1 MRDIINVL
9 HKFASIYE
17 KNGDI
22 KEANHYHNLFLK
34 YSADDMPGEDFD
46 DEEDD
51 YDPENPP
58 PYLIRQM
65 PIFFNADTNQPIV
78 HNGKYLAGFEN
89 DQDLPQI
96 RGKVRDM
103 TGIENMTIVRIPV
116 NILKVEYVQSDAD
129 RQTMDEMQD
138 AFAAGIEDVGDFV
151 YLLMINENIV
161 DFQGTDLVFSSE
173 SDAHAFGAVIA
184 NYMISTGENAD
195 ISVAKVAVSI
205 ADTMTDAG
213 EAGMSM
219 PEMYGD
225 DEFIFIGNSSFK
237 VTTIPETIQDLN
249 RELTVL
255 SQMRRYTVERLQREK
270 LGDYEYDLYD
280 DEEGPDDG
288 GDRFSSTLEKLHKI
302 AIVLENNNM
311 IHEAEAITD
320 VFIRVAKEKA
330 KKKKN
335 VPTNPSLWSECKA
348 WAKRT
353 FDVYPSAYANGAAA
367 KRYKSKGGGWKKG

>member
-1 MRDIINVL
+1 MKDIIKTLN
-9 HKFASIYE
+9 KFASVYE
-17 KNGDI
+17 QNGNT
-22 KEANHYHNLFLK
+22 KEADYFHNLFLK
-34 YSADDMPGEDFD
+34 FSADEDLA
-46 DEEDD
+46 DEDDD

-58 PYLIRQM
+58 AYLIRQM
-65 PIFFNADTNQPIV
+65 PIFFNADTNQPII

-116 NILKVEYVQSDAD
+116 NILRVEYVQSDAD
-129 RQTMDEMQD
+129 IQTMNEMQD

-173 SDAHAFGAVIA
+173 SDAYAFGAVIA
-184 NYMISTGENAD
+184 NYMNSTGENAD
-195 ISVAKVAVSI
+195 ISVAKVAVSL
-205 ADTMTDAG
+205 ADTMTDSG

-225 DEFIFIGNSSFK
+225 DEFIFVGNSSFK

-249 RELTVL
+249 KELTVL

-270 LGDYEYDLYD
+270 LGDYEYDLYN
-280 DEEGPDDG
+280 DEEGPDGG

-320 VFIRVAKEKA
+320 VFMRVAKEKA

>member
-1 MRDIINVL
+1 MRNIIKTL

-34 YSADDMPGEDFD
+34 YSNDELADEDFEG
-46 DEEDD
+46 EEE
-51 YDPENPP
+51 YDSENPP
-58 PYLIRQM
+58 AYLIRQM

-116 NILKVEYVQSDAD
+116 NILKVEYVQSDSD

-151 YLLMINENIV
+151 YLLMINENIFDV
-161 DFQGTDLVFSSE
+161 EGTDLVFSSE
-173 SDAHAFGAVIA
+173 SDAYAFGNVIA
-184 NYMISTGENAD
+184 NYMKSRGKDID
-195 ISVAKVAVSI
+195 ISVAAVAVSL
-205 ADTMTDAG
+205 ADQR

-219 PEMYGD
+219 PEMYD
-225 DEFIFIGNSSFK
+225 DNEFIFVGNSSFK
-237 VTTIPETIQDLN
+237 VTTIPETFQDLN
-249 RELTVL
+249 RELSVL
-255 SQMRRYTVERLQREK
+255 SQMRKYTVERLQREK

-288 GDRFSSTLEKLHKI
+288 GDRFSNTLEKLHKI
-302 AIVLENNNM
+302 ASVLENYKMFNESEILN
-311 IHEAEAITD
+311 D
-320 VFIRVAKEKA
+320 VFMRVAKKKA
-330 KKKKN
+330 KKKN
-335 VPTNPSLWSECKA
+335 VPNNPELYSRCKSEIK
-348 WAKRT
+348 KK
-353 FDVYPSAYANGAAA
+353 FDVWPSAYSSAALV
-367 KRYKSKGGGWKKG
+367 KLYKSRGGTYRS

>member
-1 MRDIINVL
+1 MRNIINTL

-34 YSADDMPGEDFD
+34 YSNDELADQDFE
-46 DEEDD
+46 DEEE
-51 YDPENPP
+51 YDSENPP
-58 PYLIRQM
+58 AYLIRQM

-116 NILKVEYVQSDAD
+116 NILKVEYVQSDSD

-151 YLLMINENIV
+151 YLLMINENIFDV
-161 DFQGTDLVFSSE
+161 EGTDLVFSSE
-173 SDAHAFGAVIA
+173 SDAYAFGNVIA
-184 NYMISTGENAD
+184 NYMKSRGKDID
-195 ISVAKVAVSI
+195 ISVAAVAVSL
-205 ADTMTDAG
+205 ADQR

-219 PEMYGD
+219 PEMYND
-225 DEFIFIGNSSFK
+225 DEFIFVGNSSFK
-237 VTTIPETIQDLN
+237 VTTIPETFQDLN

-255 SQMRRYTVERLQREK
+255 SQMRKYTVERLQREK

-288 GDRFSSTLEKLHKI
+288 GDRFSNTLEKLHKI
-302 AIVLENNNM
+302 ASVLENYKM
-311 IHEAEAITD
+311 SQEAEILND
-320 VFIRVAKEKA
+320 VFMRVAKKKA
-330 KKKKN
+330 KKKNSGKN
-335 VPTNPSLWSECKA
+335 VPNNPSLWAECQA

-353 FDVYPSAYANGAAA
+353 FDVHPSAYSNGAAS
-367 KRYKSKGGGWKKG
+367 KRYKSKGGTWRKEK

>member
-1 MRDIINVL
+1 MKDIINTL
-9 HKFASIYE
+9 HKFASMYE

-34 YSADDMPGEDFD
+34 YSADDMPGEDFE

-58 PYLIRQM
+58 AYLIRQM

-116 NILKVEYVQSDAD
+116 NFLKVEYVQSDAD

-138 AFAAGIEDVGDFV
+138 AFAAGIEDIGDFV
-151 YLLMINENIV
+151 FLLMINENIV

-173 SDAHAFGAVIA
+173 SDARAFGTVIA

-225 DEFIFIGNSSFK
+225 DEFIFVGNSSFK

-255 SQMRRYTVERLQREK
+255 SQMQKYTVERLQREK
-270 LGDYEYDLYD
+270 LGDYEYGLYD
-280 DEEGPDDG
+280 DEEGPDG
-288 GDRFSSTLEKLHKI
+288 GDRFSNTLEKLHKL
-302 AIVLENNNM
+302 ASVLEDIKM
-311 IHEAEAITD
+311 SEEANVLNDI
-320 VFIRVAKEKA
+320 FMRVAKKKA
-330 KKKKN
+330 KKKN
-335 VPTNPSLWSECKA
+335 VPNDPALYSRCKSEIK
-348 WAKRT
+348 KK
-353 FDVYPSAYANGAAA
+353 FKVYPSAYANMALV
-367 KRYKSKGGGWKKG
+367 KLYKSRGGTYRKN

>member
-1 MRDIINVL
+1 MRNIINTL

-34 YSADDMPGEDFD
+34 YSNDELPDEDFE
-46 DEEDD
+46 DEADV
-51 YDPENPP
+51 YDSENPP

-65 PIFFNADTNQPIV
+65 PIFFNADTNQPII

-116 NILKVEYVQSDAD
+116 NILKVEYVQSDSD

-151 YLLMINENIV
+151 YLLMINENIFDV
-161 DFQGTDLVFSSE
+161 EGSDLVFSSE
-173 SDAHAFGAVIA
+173 SDAHAFGNVIA
-184 NYMISTGENAD
+184 DYMKSRGKDVD
-195 ISVAKVAVSI
+195 ISVAKVAVSL
-205 ADTMTDAG
+205 ADQI

-225 DEFIFIGNSSFK
+225 DEFIFVGNSSFK
-237 VTTIPETIQDLN
+237 VTTIPETFQDLN
-249 RELTVL
+249 RELSVL
-255 SQMRRYTVERLQREK
+255 SQMRRYTVEKLQREK
-270 LGDYEYDLYD
+270 LGDYDYDVDYD
-280 DEEGPDDG
+280 EDPDDG
-288 GDRFSSTLEKLHKI
+288 GDRFSNTLEKLHKI
-302 AIVLENNNM
+302 ASVLENNKMFNESE
-311 IHEAEAITD
+311 ILND
-320 VFIRVAKEKA
+320 VFMRVAKK
-330 KKKKN
+330 KTKKKN
-335 VPTNPSLWSECKA
+335 VPNDPALYSRCKSEIK
-348 WAKRT
+348 KK
-353 FDVYPSAYANGAAA
+353 FDVWPSAYGSAALV
-367 KRYKSKGGGWKKG
+367 KLYKSRGGTYRS